1 MQIIHVTN
9 LVHHFNLVKCRITP
23 ENNNWHISKEWRGPM
38 WFIADPF
45 TYVITLQHTRSTA
58 TQDYDE
64 LRLRIEGGRKLK
76 AIFGFS

>member
-1 MQIIHVTN
+1 
-9 LVHHFNLVKCRITP
+9 
-23 ENNNWHISKEWRGPM
+23 M